1 MRMRNSVAERF
12 EISARLGGKPAEMA
26 DIEAIFGRVMS
37 AVTAAR
43 PLCGGELYG

>member
-1 MRMRNSVAERF
+1 MHTRGAPDAF
-12 EISARLGGKPAEMA
+12 EKSAQLGGKPAEM
-26 DIEAIFGRVMS
+26 DIVEAISGRVMS